1 MVSYLITRQLWRII
15 IMQNNRLIH
24 IIALYLAFLS
34 VSSKSYGQADTSSP
48 VSGRGKYALVAY
60 MGGGIGYYAVNA
72 ATPASVTAKTNR
84 LGFVGSIRILWHPDH
99 LVRIGF
105 ETGHM
110 NFYSYTF
117 RDSVGNTGKTSV
129 SGVPLLL
136 VASMP
141 LTKRWNVFAGAGF
154 YNLTTK
160 LDYFGKND
168 SHKLSVGWMMAASYI
183 YPLSEKLGLATELKW
198 MDANETVDASI
209 CLQLQL
215 VWKLFTW

>member
-1 MVSYLITRQLWRII
+1 
-15 IMQNNRLIH
+15 MQGNRRIH
-24 IIALYLAFLS
+24 IIAVCFILLLGG
-34 VSSKSYGQADTSSP
+34 SKSYGQTDTSSP
-48 VSGRGKYALVAY
+48 AKGRGEYAFVAY
-60 MGGGIGYYAVNA
+60 MGGGIGVYAVNA
-72 ATPASVTAKTNR
+72 ATPVSVTAKTNR
-84 LGFVGSIRILWHPDH
+84 LGFVGSFRILWHPDH

-117 RDSVGNTGKTSV
+117 KDSVANTGKTSV

-141 LTKRWNVFAGAGF
+141 VTKRWNAFVGAGF

-160 LDYFGKND
+160 LDYLGKND

-183 YPLSEKLGLATELKW
+183 YPLSKKLGIATELKW

-209 CLQLQL
+209 CLQMQL
-215 VWKLFTW
+215 VWKFKTW